1 MPATPNLIGKQF
13 EKLTVENRLPETNER
28 GHVIWKCKCACGNV
42 CYVTTGSLNSKNTR
56 SCGCLS
62 KIGAVKHGLRNSSEY
77 RIWIQLKSR
86 CYNENHEFYKDYG
99 ARGITVCDEWTND
112 FMAFYNDMG
121 PRPSA
126 HHSIDRR
133 DNDKGYSKENCR
145 WATAEEQ
152 QNNTRKN
159 VLYKYKGIFKTLP
172 AWCREL
178 NLNFNKMRKR
188 LELGWSIEEAFEGK
202 SS

>member
-1 MPATPNLIGKQF
+1 MPATPNLVGVKF
-13 EKLTVENRLPETNER
+13 GSLTVECRLPETNKQ
-28 GHVIWKCKCACGNV
+28 GHVIWKCNCMCGNT
-42 CYVTTGSLNSKNTR
+42 CYVTTGSLNSKHTR

-62 KIGAVKHGLRNSSEY
+62 KVWAVKHGLRNSSEY
-77 RIWIQLKSR
+77 RIWQNIKSR
-86 CYNENHEFYKDYG
+86 CYNENLEFYKDYG
-99 ARGITVCDEWTND
+99 ARGITVCDEWKND

-121 PRPSA
+121 PRPSPR
-126 HHSIDRR
+126 HSIDRK
-133 DNDKGYSKENCR
+133 DNDKGYSKDNCR

-159 VLYKYKGIFKTLP
+159 VFYEYKGVCRTLP

-178 NLNFNKMRKR
+178 NLNFNKIRKR

-202 SS
+202 S